1 MDWRYKKGSMKRIEA
16 IIRPSKQP
24 AVLASLA
31 QLGVTNV
38 TVIDT
43 LGLARQPGY
52 SQIYEP
58 AKTNDETQT
67 GLVPK
72 RLLLLFVED
81 SEVQPVLDVIQPI
94 ALTGDPGD
102 GKIAISQ
109 LDQLVR
115 IRPKTVSV

>member
-1 MDWRYKKGSMKRIEA
+1 MKRIEA
-16 IIRPSKQP
+16 IIRPSKQ
-24 AVLASLA
+24 ASVLASLSG
-31 QLGVTNV
+31 LGINNV
-38 TVIDT
+38 TVIET
-43 LGLARQPGY
+43 LGLGLQPGY

-58 AKTNDETQT
+58 ASPNKESQT

-81 SEVQPVLDVIQPI
+81 DQVQSVMDVIQPL

-102 GKIAISQ
+102 GKIAVSQ

-115 IRPKTVSV
+115 IRPKTVAV